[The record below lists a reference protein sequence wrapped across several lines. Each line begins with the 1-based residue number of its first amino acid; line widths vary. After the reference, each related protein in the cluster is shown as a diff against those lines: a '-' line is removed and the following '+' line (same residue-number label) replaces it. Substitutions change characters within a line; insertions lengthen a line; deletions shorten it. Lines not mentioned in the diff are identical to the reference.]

1 MYSIFSYG
9 KMIAD
14 HIRTQGYASAM
25 RQAIN
30 PDSIVLEI
38 GTGIGVFA
46 MLACQFGA
54 RHVYAV
60 EPDDSIQVAREI
72 AAANGFADRIE
83 FIQDLSTRVTLPE
96 RVDVIISDLRGVL
109 PLFGHHIASIAD
121 ARKRFLAPSG
131 TLIAQRDT
139 LWAAVVEAPNLYDRY
154 ATPWIDNDFGLNL
167 RAGQRIVSNNWQK
180 ARTGV
185 DQLLTDPQQWAAL
198 DYNVL
203 ECTDVSAELNWTAMR
218 AGTAHGLSLW
228 FDATLAE
235 GVSFSNAPDQP
246 ELIYGSAFFPFS
258 APIAVASSDEIYVTL
273 SANLVGDDYVWR
285 WNTRVTRQ
293 GGASEVKADF
303 KQSTFFG
310 APLSLE
316 QLRKLESSYVPA
328 LDEEGRIDYLIL
340 SLMNEQVSL
349 GEIAHRISDKFP
361 NRFKSWNDALTRVG
375 GLSIKYSRSMRC
387 E

>member
-30 PDSIVLEI
+30 PDSVVLEI

-83 FIQDLSTRVTLPE
+83 FIQDLSTRTTLPE

-167 RAGQRIVSNNWQK
+167 RAGQRIVSNSWQK
-180 ARTGV
+180 VRASV
-185 DQLLTDPQQWAAL
+185 DQLLTNPQQWAAL
-198 DYNVL
+198 DYNVI
-203 ECTDVSAELNWTAMR
+203 ECTDVSAELTWTAMR

-285 WNTRVTRQ
+285 WNTRVTSE

-310 APLSLE
+310 TPLSLE